1 MKFTFL
7 GTGTSQGVPVIA
19 CDCFTCTSGDYRD
32 KRLRSSLLLEM
43 NGKNI
48 LFDAGPDFR
57 QQMLRAG
64 VKRLDS
70 IMLTHEHKD
79 HIAGMDDVRAY
90 NYRSDDAIDIYAEE
104 RVQGAI
110 KREYAYVFE
119 SLYPGIPRMRLY
131 NIDGLPLNVKGI
143 EVIPIRVM
151 HWNLPIYGFR
161 VGSFA
166 YITDAS
172 EIPQKS
178 MELLSGVNCL
188 VLNALRK
195 EKHSSHFSLCEALD
209 VIAALAPSRAY
220 ITHIGHQ
227 MGRYEDIACSLPSN
241 VTLAYDGLSGEM
253 GETD

>member
-1 MKFTFL
+1 VKYTFL

-19 CDCFTCTSGDYRD
+19 CDCHTCLSSDARD
-32 KRLRSSLLLEM
+32 KRLRSSLLLETK
-43 NGKNI
+43 GKNM

-64 VKRLDS
+64 VRRLDS
-70 IMLTHEHKD
+70 ILLTHEHKD

-90 NYRSDDAIDIYAEE
+90 NYRSDDAIDIYAEV
-104 RVQGAI
+104 RVQEAI

-131 NIDGLPLNVKGI
+131 NIDGKPFNVNGT
-143 EVIPIRVM
+143 EVTPIRVM

-161 VGSFA
+161 VGNFA

-172 EIPQKS
+172 EIPEKS
-178 MELLSGVNCL
+178 MELLHGVKCL
-188 VLNALRK
+188 VINALRK
-195 EKHSSHFSLCEALD
+195 EKHTSHFNLREALD
-209 VIAALAPSRAY
+209 IIAALASPKAF

-227 MGRYEDIACSLPSN
+227 MGRYEEIASSLPSN
-241 VTLAYDGLSGEM
+241 VTLAYDGLCGEV